1 MSRAGAARA
10 GLLVAALAG
19 CAGSET
25 GTIAL
30 GLATAPGSTVMDG
43 VDRLR
48 LTFIGPGQVFVVD
61 RSARGFDLALDLD
74 ASDAVGPLLV
84 EGLDAGGALVAVG
97 QTPPFPL
104 SSINARINVYM
115 APPMSVGAAP
125 VALEPARSRSSA
137 APLTYGAVL
146 AGGVTASGAPS
157 DALQIYNAYDHSL
170 LAGLTMSMCPCPE
183 PCTTPSGPRD
193 GVTVATTSGN
203 NVYLFGGTAPGGAAT
218 GTLCF
223 FNTNVEPAGRY
234 SRIGDFPQLA
244 RTGATAV
251 RTVFDDFLITGAPA
265 AAFTSASK
273 LTEFAGLA
281 PIASGA
287 SARLAD
293 QTIATI
299 AVAEGSGDLLRI
311 RNGTVEPLGAQRPNA
326 LAITLPQ
333 DRIGLLGGDAGPR
346 DAMIVNPMNDT
357 MLPRPGVLG
366 EDYVSLVAAT
376 TPRFLVVAGRRAG
389 GTETGVEIFD
399 ATTLERR
406 GTATVADAITAAIA
420 LPNQQVLLIGAT
432 LHLFTPP
439 LPSP

>member
-1 MSRAGAARA
+1 MTRADAARA
-10 GLLVAALAG
+10 GVLLAALAG

-30 GLATAPGSTVMDG
+30 GLTTAPGSTVLDG
-43 VDRLR
+43 VAQLR
-48 LTFIGPGQVFVVD
+48 LTFTGPGQVFVVD
-61 RSARGFDLALDLD
+61 RSARGFDLSVELDT
-74 ASDAVGPLLV
+74 SDMVGVLHV

-137 APLTYGAVL
+137 APLSYGAVL

-157 DALQIYNAYDHSL
+157 DALQIYNAFDHSL
-170 LAGLTMSMCPCPE
+170 VTGLPMSMCPCPE

-203 NVYLFGGTAPGGAAT
+203 GVYLFGGTAPGGAAT

-223 FNTNVEPAGRY
+223 FNTNIQPAGRY

-244 RTGATAV
+244 RAGAAAVPTGA
-251 RTVFDDFLITGAPA
+251 DGFLLTGAPA
-265 AAFTSASK
+265 AAFTSTSQ

-281 PIASGA
+281 PISSGA

-293 QTIATI
+293 QSIATI

-326 LAITLPQ
+326 LAITLPL
-333 DRIGLLGGDAGPR
+333 DGIGLLGGDAGPR
-346 DAMIVNPMNDT
+346 DAMIVNPTNDIRV
-357 MLPRPGVLG
+357 LRPGVLG

-376 TPRFLVVAGRRAG
+376 TPRFVVVAGRRAS
-389 GTETGVEIFD
+389 GTETGVEILD
-399 ATTLERR
+399 KQTLERR
-406 GTATVADAITAAIA
+406 GTATVADAITAAIP
-420 LPNQQVLLIGAT
+420 LPNQQVLLIGST
-432 LHLFTPP
+432 LQLFTPP
-439 LPSP
+439 LPP